1 MKDKNYIQFSRDEDN
16 FFALIRQRKSAFI
29 LLCVIA
35 MRARRKVLLDN
46 IGLGEAF
53 IGDFEKWLSTEQQY
67 RGDKKL
73 LEKLKIATFNPTPKG
88 TIAKLLP
95 NPFFDI
101 NIDEPNRLPN
111 RHPTVKQRTPNGH
124 PTTKEECKNVRMK
137 EGVHSKKNVHT
148 HSEMC
153 VIGYGETK
161 AILICQE
168 EHRKLCQIYGRR
180 PVNKK
185 IKEME
190 AFMLSKGVEYKNH
203 YFTLV
208 SFILRDTSSG
218 KLVLSEDGFFP
229 SDFDSQEDFLARIN
243 QLK

>member
-16 FFALIRQRKSAFI
+16 FFALLRQRKSAFI

-53 IGDFEKWLSTEQQY
+53 IGDYEKWLSTEQQY
-67 RGDKKL
+67 RGDKCL
-73 LEKLKIATFNPTPKG
+73 LEKLKIATFNPTPRG

-101 NIDEPNRLPN
+101 NIDEPNGLPN
-111 RHPTVKQRTPNGH
+111 GRPTVKQRTPNGL
-124 PTTKEECKNVRMK
+124 PTTKEECKNERMK
-137 EGVHSKKNVHT
+137 EVVYSKKNTHT

-153 VIGYGETK
+153 VIGYGEEK
-161 AILICQE
+161 AVQICE
-168 EHRKLCQIYGRR
+168 AEHRKLCQIYGRR

-185 IKEME
+185 IKELE
-190 AFMLSKGVEYKNH
+190 AYMLSKGIEYKNH

-208 SFILRDTSSG
+208 SFILRDKNSG
-218 KLVLSEDGFFP
+218 KLVLSEDGFFS
-229 SDFDSQEDFLARIN
+229 SDFDNQEDFLARIN